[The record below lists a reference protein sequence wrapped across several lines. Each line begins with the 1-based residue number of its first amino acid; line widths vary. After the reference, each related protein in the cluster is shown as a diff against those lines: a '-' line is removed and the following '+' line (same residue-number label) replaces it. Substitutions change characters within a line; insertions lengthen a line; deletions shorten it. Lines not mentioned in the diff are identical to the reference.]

1 MDPALT
7 WIAAVIVIVLV
18 GVGLLAWRA
27 ATRQG
32 EASAAVTR
40 LAESAEKLTV
50 TQSVLADRLQQ
61 TQAVVNERLDA
72 ITKRLGDGLTEHSER
87 TGERLKALHE
97 RLAVID
103 AAQKNITDLSQQMV
117 GLQDILSNKQSRGAF
132 GQMRLED
139 LVRDALPA
147 AAYAFEVT
155 LSNARRVDCLIRLP
169 NPPGSIAI
177 DSKFPLEAYRA
188 LQQARD
194 DAERVQAGRA
204 FAADVIT
211 HIRDIAEKYIVPG
224 ETAEWAVMFVPSEAI
239 YAEAHARFESV
250 IAEAYRRHV
259 AIVSPSTLMATLHTV
274 RAILKDAQMK
284 QQANLIQAE
293 VAKMLNDVRLLDD
306 RVDKL
311 AKHFDQTARDIEGIA
326 TSSKAITRRGDRI
339 LDVQLGGEEE
349 KAALPAAQAT

>member
-1 MDPALT
+1 MDPALI
-7 WIAAVIVIVLV
+7 WIAAVLLVVLV
-18 GVGLLAWRA
+18 GAALFAWRA
-27 ATRQG
+27 AGHQG
-32 EASAAVTR
+32 EASAAVQR
-40 LAESAEKLTV
+40 LAESAERLTI

-61 TQAVVNERLDA
+61 TQSVVNERLDA
-72 ITKRLGDGLTEHSER
+72 ITKRLGEGLNEHSER

-147 AAYAFEVT
+147 TAYAFEAT

-239 YAEAHARFESV
+239 YAEAHARFETV
-250 IAEAYRRHV
+250 VAEAYRRRV

-284 QQANLIQAE
+284 EQADLIQAE
-293 VAKMLNDVRLLDD
+293 IGMILKDVHRLDE
-306 RVDKL
+306 RVDEL
-311 AKHFDQTARDIEGIA
+311 QKHFNQAVHDVEKIA
-326 TSSKAITRRGDRI
+326 TSSRAIVRRGERI
-339 LDVQLGGEEE
+339 LDVQLGSDEE
-349 KAALPAAQAT
+349 KPALPVT